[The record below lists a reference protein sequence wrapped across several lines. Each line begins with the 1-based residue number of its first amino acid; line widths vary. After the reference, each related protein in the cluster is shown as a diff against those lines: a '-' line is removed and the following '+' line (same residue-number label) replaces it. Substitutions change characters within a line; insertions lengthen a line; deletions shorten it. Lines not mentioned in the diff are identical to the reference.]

1 MDDQEI
7 KIILENAKTIAM
19 IGISSE
25 KKKGGSKENKKKASK
40 CSDEI
45 YARFWLQSVSNQSFC
60 RR

>member
-7 KIILENAKTIAM
+7 KVILENAKTIAM

-25 KKKGGSKENKKKASK
+25 KKGGSKENKKKASK

-45 YARFWLQSVSNQSFC
+45 YARFWI
-60 RR
+60 